1 MDKIRKLFKLLEYTL
16 QGKQF
21 PMEKLHRKETA
32 NITVNSDKFEDP
44 KEIADRESIRL
55 KNRPTVSG
63 DSGVE
68 SGMNF

>member
-1 MDKIRKLFKLLEYTL
+1 MGIRKLFKLLEYTL

-32 NITVNSDKFEDP
+32 NIMVNSDKFEDP
-44 KEIADRESIRL
+44 KVVADRESIRL
-55 KNRPTVSG
+55 KNRPTVPG

-68 SGMNF
+68 GGMNF

>member
-1 MDKIRKLFKLLEYTL
+1 MGIRKLFKLLEYTL

-32 NITVNSDKFEDP
+32 NIMVNSDKFEDP
-44 KEIADRESIRL
+44 KDVADRESIRL
-55 KNRPTVSG
+55 KNRPTVPG

-68 SGMNF
+68 GGMNF

>member
-1 MDKIRKLFKLLEYTL
+1 MGIRKLFKLLEYTL

-21 PMEKLHRKETA
+21 PMEILHRKETA
-32 NITVNSDKFEDP
+32 NIMINSDKFEDP
-44 KEIADRESIRL
+44 KDVADRESIRL
-55 KNRPTVSG
+55 KNRPTVPG